1 MFFIVRIKLLQSKVV
16 EYGKFYERSSV
27 RQLLNNK
34 NIPNENSNSEWFFI
48 YIYVPYQTS
57 TWLPSARRREPG
69 CLHRPFSR
77 LFCCHPTLLQKK
89 NLLRVPERLRNIR
102 SVCTSATVAFTTTCT
117 GIRRSSHPAMSR
129 HSTEPPPYFVASSRP
144 WRIMGND
151 IIKHIVTS
159 PTTSQLCRVWPS
171 SKWRRATLTWRRKT
185 QGLTT

>member
-1 MFFIVRIKLLQSKVV
+1 MKTL
-16 EYGKFYERSSV
+16 
-27 RQLLNNK
+27 
-34 NIPNENSNSEWFFI
+34 IPNGFLFIFLCHISNVNMAAIS
-48 YIYVPYQTS
+48 TS
-57 TWLPSARRREPG
+57 REPG

-77 LFCCHPTLLQKK
+77 FFCYHPTLLQTK

-117 GIRRSSHPAMSR
+117 GIRRSSHPMSR

-151 IIKHIVTS
+151 IVKHIVTS

-171 SKWRRATLTWRRKT
+171 SESRRATLTWRRKT
-185 QGLTT
+185 HGWPRKGHSWILTCCHRSPRK